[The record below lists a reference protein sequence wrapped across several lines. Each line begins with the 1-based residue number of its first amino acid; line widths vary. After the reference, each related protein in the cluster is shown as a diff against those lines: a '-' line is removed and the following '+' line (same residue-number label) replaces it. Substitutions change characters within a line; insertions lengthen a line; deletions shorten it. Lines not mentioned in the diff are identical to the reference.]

1 MPHTVSYNI
10 NTDNGTTR
18 NIIIEPVQTQAAN
31 NHLDFTGVYAIY
43 NGNNHGEAHLL
54 ELQEIAP
61 EIGDSLPL
69 LDDIKNP
76 DFLGRLT
83 YNNDTSKWEYTGGPL
98 SAAEQDQIIAFI
110 QSSK

>member
-1 MPHTVSYNI
+1 MPRTVSYNI
-10 NTDNGTTR
+10 NTDQNKTL
-18 NIIIEPVQTQAAN
+18 NVIIEPIQTQSKN

-43 NGNNHGEAHLL
+43 KGNDHGEAHLI

-69 LDDIKNP
+69 LDDVKNP

-83 YNNDTSKWEYTGGPL
+83 YNSSKSKWEYTGGSL
-98 SAAEQDQIIAFI
+98 SSAEQEQVISFI
-110 QSSK
+110 QSAK